1 MTIRILI
8 LILAANTFCSANPSD
23 TIIHLPEPEP
33 DSGMSVME
41 AICQRRSVR
50 NFSEESISLP
60 ELAGILFAAQGITS
74 ETGYRA
80 APSAGATYPLSILIV
95 AENVDSL
102 EPGIYR
108 FDPEENTLAIVRTGY
123 FQSDLALAAMGQ
135 QFISSAPVVIAIV
148 ANYHITTSVYGNRG
162 VMYVHMEAGHVSQN
176 IYLQC
181 TALELGTVAIG
192 AFTNGAVAEV
202 LGMDE
207 DETPLYI
214 MPIGRP

>member
-1 MTIRILI
+1 MI
-8 LILAANTFCSANPSD
+8 LILAAYTFCSGTQLDAV
-23 TIIHLPEPEP
+23 IQLPEPEP

-41 AICQRRSVR
+41 AISQRRSIR
-50 NFSEESISLP
+50 NFSEESITLP
-60 ELAGILFAAQGITS
+60 ELAGILYSAQGITS
-74 ETGYRA
+74 ERGFRS
-80 APSAGATYPLSILIV
+80 APSAGATYPLSIMIV

-108 FDPEENTLAIVRTGY
+108 FDPEENTLIVVKTGY
-123 FQSDLALAAMGQ
+123 FLDNLALAALSQ
-135 QFISSAPVVIAIV
+135 PCINSAPVAIAIV
-148 ANYHITTSVYGNRG
+148 ANYRNTTSVYGNRG

>member
-1 MTIRILI
+1 MF
-8 LILAANTFCSANPSD
+8 ILAAYTSCSGNQFD
-23 TIIHLPEPEP
+23 TIIHLPEPEQ
-33 DSGMSVME
+33 DSGISVME
-41 AICQRRSVR
+41 AIRQRRSVR
-50 NFSEESISLP
+50 YFSEESISLP

-108 FDPEENTLAIVRTGY
+108 FDPEENTLTTMQTGY
-123 FQSDLALAAMGQ
+123 FQSNLARAALGQ
-135 QFISSAPVVIAIV
+135 QCISSAPVTIAIT
-148 ANYHITTSVYGNRG
+148 ANYRSTTSVYGNRG

-181 TALELGTVAIG
+181 TALGLGTVAIG

-202 LGMDE
+202 LSLE
-207 DETPLYI
+207 ENETPLYI
-214 MPIGRP
+214 MPVGRP